1 MKLFGKSITE
11 PSEAD
16 VLELVKQKANEK
28 QVFDQNWIVAVCNQ
42 QIGEMEVT
50 IVKLRKL
57 IDLCKNPEVVAG
69 IELFVGKSK

>member
-1 MKLFGKSITE
+1 
-11 PSEAD
+11 
-16 VLELVKQKANEK
+16 
-28 QVFDQNWIVAVCNQ
+28 
-42 QIGEMEVT
+42 MEVT